1 MLIIV
6 NKANGIKKISEN
18 EHYKAR
24 KKLFLWVGHILMYE
38 KSDLKQSKWSVN
50 QLSNHVGGNS
60 SQNSH
65 YSLHEHTL
73 CVQMNITFTTLIS
86 NVDLHLSLLYL
97 IYWHLLYVVVVCMSF
112 LNYRFV
118 LVRCVSE
125 YISKIMEDIDTKN
138 NQFREHILLRLECK
152 YDLEM
157 KVFVCSFG

>member
-1 MLIIV
+1 MVIIAYKT
-6 NKANGIKKISEN
+6 NLMKKYLKMSIT
-18 EHYKAR
+18 KTA
-24 KKLFLWVGHILMYE
+24 KKLFVWVGHILMYE

-118 LVRCVSE
+118 LVLCVSE
-125 YISKIMEDIDTKN
+125 YMMHNYGRHWHEK
-138 NQFREHILLRLECK
+138 
-152 YDLEM
+152 
-157 KVFVCSFG
+157 